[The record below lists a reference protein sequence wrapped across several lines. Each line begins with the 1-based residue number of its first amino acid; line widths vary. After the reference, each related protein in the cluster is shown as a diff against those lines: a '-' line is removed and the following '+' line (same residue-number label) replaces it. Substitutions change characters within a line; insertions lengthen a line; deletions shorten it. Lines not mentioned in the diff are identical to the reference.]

1 MNRKGLL
8 PRLAINGIL
17 KNGSTYLPYM
27 GISIFAIFTFF
38 VFDLIINNDI
48 MTKIPKAAYAYML
61 MSIGFVLLG
70 IIIVPFLYYTNSF
83 LIKRRKKELGLYSIL
98 GMEKKHI
105 GIMML
110 IETLIIY
117 IVVVFCAIVLGLLF
131 SKLIFL
137 LLLNLA
143 KLPVDVSFGISGKA
157 IVNTLIF
164 YSVISGINLLANLVQ
179 VGKAN
184 PAELLGESK
193 KGEKEPKH
201 IWLWTLVGIFLLGYG
216 YYLAIT
222 SQVDS
227 GIFLNF
233 FLAVFLVVAG
243 THFLFTSGSISFLR
257 SLKKNRK
264 FYYRSNN
271 FVAVSGMIY
280 RMKKNAASLVNI
292 CIFATMA
299 IITLICTVSLYL
311 GIPKVQKF
319 MYPYDIQV
327 DFKEQ
332 SLTDRE
338 NWEEKLKKL
347 AQTEN
352 VIIKDYYAYDSI
364 QLSAVKQGE
373 FILTDDKTASYADR
387 YKICFLTLDTFNV
400 LESASYELRDKEVM
414 VYSTGADYGREE
426 IVFLNGTYR
435 VKEEITSSV
444 LAPKADNNVFSAMY
458 YVIVPEED
466 TLAQIAAA
474 YGTELSGNHGYTVK
488 VNLRGEEGQ
497 REAFSK
503 QLKQV
508 SAQHPGFDAYMDY
521 SEDKKD
527 MESMY
532 GGLLFIG
539 IFFGIIFIMC
549 LLIIMYY
556 KQITEGFEDQKN
568 FEIMQKVGMSDP
580 EVKRTIKKQ
589 ILQVFFIPL
598 VGAIVHTTAGM
609 FMVVKLM
616 AVLNFFQANLI
627 ITCAVVVCVSFALI
641 YGICYNRTARTYYK
655 IVKRMA

>member
-131 SKLIFL
+131 SKVIFL

-143 KLPVDVSFGISGKA
+143 KLPVDASFGISGKA
-157 IVNTLIF
+157 ICNTLIF
-164 YSVISGINLLANLVQ
+164 YSVISGINLFANLVQ

-184 PAELLGESK
+184 PAELLGESR

-201 IWLWTLVGIFLLGYG
+201 IRLWTLVGLLLLGYG

-327 DFKEQ
+327 DFMEQ

-347 AQTEN
+347 AQDEN
-352 VIIKDYYAYDSI
+352 VMIKDYYAYDRI
-364 QLSAVKQGE
+364 QLSVVKQGE
-373 FILTDDKTASYADR
+373 FILINDKTASYADQ
-387 YKICFLTLDTFNV
+387 YKMCFLTLNTFNM

-444 LAPKADNNVFSAMY
+444 LDPKADNNVFSAMY

-474 YGTELSGNHGYTVK
+474 YGVELSGNLGYTVK
-488 VNLRGEEGQ
+488 ANLQGEEGQ

-503 QLKQV
+503 QLKQAA
-508 SAQHPGFDAYMDY
+508 AQHPGFNAYRDY
-521 SEDKKD
+521 AEDKKD

-616 AVLNFFQANLI
+616 AVLNFFQGNLI
-627 ITCAVVVCVSFALI
+627 LTCAAVVCVSFALI